1 MIGFGESQN
10 LIRDYFIFIVYVVG
24 GIVYVYS
31 FTRSSTEV
39 VKEQLEKF

>member
-24 GIVYVYS
+24 GIVYMFIVLLGAP
-31 FTRSSTEV
+31 R
-39 VKEQLEKF
+39 KW